1 MKNLFQSVILAVVS
15 VFGFTA
21 NAQTKPTENSLLWK
35 VSGNGLTK
43 PSYLFGTIHMICE
56 NDFVMKEKVI
66 KAFEKTSK
74 LALEVNMSD
83 SNEMAVFQKSAMSE
97 TLLTSKLS
105 KEQQTDL
112 NEILQKR
119 VGIKID
125 QINNYTIM
133 SVMSIVIAKS
143 FGCSNLKFYE
153 MEFMAKAKEKNIAII
168 GLETAQSQVN
178 VLNNAYSDDE
188 IIQYMKDADEEE
200 SKELVAAY
208 VKEDI
213 KGIYQL
219 TNDPKF
225 MSVKTKALL
234 LDNRNIDWAT
244 KMPELMKK
252 ESVFF
257 AVGAAHLS
265 GESGVINLLKKAGYT
280 VKPVMN

>member
-143 FGCSNLKFYE
+143 FGCGNLKFYE
-153 MEFMAKAKEKNIAII
+153 MEFMAKAKEKNTTII

-188 IIQYMKDADEEE
+188 MIQYMKNYNEKE
-200 SKELVAAY
+200 SKELVTAY
-208 VKEDI
+208 IKEDI
-213 KGIYQL
+213 KAIYQL
-219 TNDPKF
+219 FNDPKF
-225 MSVKTKALL
+225 MSLKTKALL
-234 LDNRNIDWAT
+234 LDNRNIDWSI